1 MSTAR
6 VTSVEAIRDFRGS
19 YLVFCD
25 EARESLAT
33 ADAEARHMKDWISSQ
48 AQYWKKEIRACEER
62 LSQAKSA
69 LFRKELQKT
78 AAGRPPDV
86 IEEKKAVARAKEALE
101 HAHKKLA
108 NCKRWEVEFDRAV
121 QEYEGPARQLS
132 GEVEGDPP
140 RAVTHLDRV
149 LDSLDAYMQL
159 APVRTPMPAEKPSVK
174 EVAPSMATSGVE
186 VPEPASATSG
196 ARPATAEETGQA
208 VEKKDE
214 SPQAKETK

>member
-19 YLVFCD
+19 YVVFCD
-25 EARESLAT
+25 DARESLAT
-33 ADAEARHMKDWISSQ
+33 ADAEARHMKSWISAQ

-62 LSQAKSA
+62 LNQAKSA

-86 IEEKKAVARAKEALE
+86 IEEKKAVARAKEAKE
-101 HAHKKLA
+101 HAEKKLA
-108 NCKRWEVEFDRAV
+108 NCKRWDIEFERAV
-121 QEYEGPARQLS
+121 QEYEGPARQLA

-140 RAVTHLDRV
+140 RAVSHLDRI

-159 APVRTPMPAEKPSVK
+159 APVRTPIPDEKPTRK
-174 EVAPSMATSGVE
+174 EAAPSFAARGVE
-186 VPEPASATSG
+186 VPGPTSSTAETPAA
-196 ARPATAEETGQA
+196 AAEETGQA

-214 SPQAKETK
+214 APQAKEAK